1 LSSHDPG
8 NIFKCPQKSCSR
20 TDLSFK
26 EFYFESCCE
35 SKTDSSEVRKYDD
48 AEKIDHDYIENILQV
63 HKKYGVLQ
71 IQAQAK
77 YDKADEI
84 FEKTEESL
92 IQAQANHDK
101 AKKTFEEAE
110 EKLKNTEAKLK
121 NIEDQMAIYFERTA
135 TSIKE
140 GKSIEE
146 DPRLFCKICC
156 EKFNETDRVRCV
168 LLCRH
173 SSCEKCLTS
182 FPSKKCP
189 VCRKPFADNQII
201 KLVD

>member
-1 LSSHDPG
+1 LSSQDPG
-8 NIFKCPQKSCSR
+8 NIFKCPRKSCRR
-20 TDLSFK
+20 TNLSFK

-35 SKTDSSEVRKYDD
+35 SKTDCAEVREYDD
-48 AEKIDHDYIENILQV
+48 AEKIDHDYIENIVQV

-71 IQAQAK
+71 
-77 YDKADEI
+77 
-84 FEKTEESL
+84 

-110 EKLKNTEAKLK
+110 EQSKNTEAKLK
-121 NIEDQMAIYFERTA
+121 NIEDRMAIYFARTA

-189 VCRKPFADNQII
+189 VCRKPFTDNQII
-201 KLVD
+201 KLID

>member
-1 LSSHDPG
+1 MWTTNTFENLPSRNYRCRKCAFGTDVRRVSPYFPGTPFTLYKDLSSHDPG

-84 FEKTEESL
+84 FEEAEESL

-110 EKLKNTEAKLK
+110 EQLKNTEAKLK

-140 GKSIEE
+140 G
-146 DPRLFCKICC
+146 
-156 EKFNETDRVRCV
+156 NEIPFY
-168 LLCRH
+168 LNL
-173 SSCEKCLTS
+173 
-182 FPSKKCP
+182 KKC
-189 VCRKPFADNQII
+189 
-201 KLVD
+201 